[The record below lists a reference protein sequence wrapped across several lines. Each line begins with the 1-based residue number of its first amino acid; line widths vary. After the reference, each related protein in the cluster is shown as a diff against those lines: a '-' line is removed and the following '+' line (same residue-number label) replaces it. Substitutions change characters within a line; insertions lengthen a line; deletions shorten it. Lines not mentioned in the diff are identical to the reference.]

1 MQSLRGIV
9 NFLQTVDS
17 GTFTAASEVLG
28 ISAVA
33 VGKNVAALERDLGVR
48 LFQRTT
54 RQLRLTEE
62 GRLLVEQC
70 RLPMRDLEFAYKSI
84 RQRAQSPTGL
94 VRITCVPAFGR
105 GLLQPLLPKLYAL
118 YPKIQVELALENK
131 VVDMIADG
139 FDIGIRVGQMSQP
152 TLLARPIA
160 PLNFVVIAAP
170 SYFRNHGV
178 PKHPDDLAKHKCVAQ
193 SASLQDDSK
202 VEALKSAWR
211 LGDIKNPTIGQTP
224 VAFISNDQAVLLACA
239 LEGLGLFYCPLPLAL
254 PHLIRG
260 EVQMA
265 LTDWMST
272 GLNVFLH
279 YPSRRNLPTRVKLVV
294 DFFLKQLRDHEYL
307 QPLSAENMKRWSAQD

>member
-9 NFLQTVDS
+9 NFLQTADS

-54 RQLRLTEE
+54 RQLQLTEE

-70 RLPMRDLEFAYKSI
+70 RLPMRDLEFAYKSV

-105 GLLQPLLPKLYAL
+105 SLLQPLLPELAAL

-131 VVDMIADG
+131 VVDMITDG

-160 PLNFVVIAAP
+160 PLNFVVVGAP
-170 SYFRNHGV
+170 SYFRGFGV
-178 PKHPDDLAKHKCVAQ
+178 PKHPDDLGKHHCVTQ
-193 SASLQDDSK
+193 SATSQDDSRL
-202 VEALKSAWR
+202 ESLRSAWR
-211 LGDIKNPTIGQTP
+211 LGDVKNPTMGHTP
-224 VAFISNDQAVLLACA
+224 VRLISNDQSILLACA
-239 LEGLGLFYCPLPLAL
+239 IAGQGLFHCPLPLAL

-260 EVQMA
+260 ELQLA
-265 LTDWMST
+265 LTDWTST

-294 DFFLKQLRDHEYL
+294 DFFLNRLRDHEYL
-307 QPLSAENMKRWSAQD
+307 QPLSNDDLTRWSAQG